1 MLDSSRALDRTNRLR
16 AAEDWRA
23 KRKPKKAIAEL
34 RRILEVEPSDP
45 QVHAR
50 LAPLL
55 VMTGD
60 AKSAIPSLRIAAR
73 DLEARGFADRAV
85 SLHLQLADIDP
96 RDLGAW
102 EMASRL
108 HVHRG
113 RTAEAVKV
121 LRLGARRQRG
131 ADGGGRALRLLREAV
146 ALASSDR
153 GLLLELARSERRA
166 GHASEARSLL
176 DRALSISDGGP
187 GRRQVR
193 WVSFVLFPSLS
204 SLWRWL
210 RG

>member
-1 MLDSSRALDRTNRLR
+1 MHDSARAVDRTNRLR

-34 RRILEVEPSDP
+34 RRILEVEPRDP

-73 DLEARGFADRAV
+73 DLEARGFADKAV
-85 SLHLQLADIDP
+85 SLHLQLAAIDP
-96 RDLGAW
+96 TDLWAW

-131 ADGGGRALRLLREAV
+131 ADGGVRALRLLREAV
-146 ALASSDR
+146 TLAATDR
-153 GLLLELARSERRA
+153 ELLLELARRERRA

-176 DRALSISDGGP
+176 DRALSSADGA

-193 WVSFVLFPSLS
+193 WVSFVLFPSFS
-204 SLWRWL
+204 ALWRWL